1 MAIAKGLFE
10 KIFNQRSAAKGNKLW
25 NHAFRVTWLSI
36 TVLGARP
43 SLACAFPTRYRSH
56 YLTYAFRRCSMLL
69 SHHDELLSPL

>member
-10 KIFNQRSAAKGNKLW
+10 KIFNQRSAAKGNKPW
-25 NHAFRVTWLSI
+25 NHAFRVAI

-43 SLACAFPTRYRSH
+43 SLACAFPTRY
-56 YLTYAFRRCSMLL
+56 LTYAFRRCSILL